1 MFNPM
6 SAYVKQLT
14 KLARAYRAA
23 EEAIV
28 SAFFAEPR
36 KRLDHLQW
44 LRAQAFKEYSA
55 IKPIFSAL
63 AKLYPEVDRQI
74 DRHQFEELTEKLADE
89 TKHARLVMDLLEEL
103 TGKKVTFADLLWLP
117 EDRKLAKIRG
127 RYSKSLATLLH
138 GNGAIKTKEIRRQDE
153 ELERAAITLT
163 EGGGGALYEVCSR
176 LKKTGV
182 EGKVARVFREIL
194 RDEVGHKETGARAL
208 AAVVK
213 TKTGFKRAARII
225 AEVSSQRLRMR
236 NEQFGFPMS
245 VDEMMILD
253 QHARVSAT
261 NKPSTAKPQPKQI
274 LPRRTQR
281 GRAATKATSLTSPQ
295 RRRVHRDRSIS

>member
-1 MFNPM
+1 MTD
-6 SAYVKQLT
+6 YVKRLT
-14 KLARAYRAA
+14 KLARAYAAA

-28 SAFFAEPR
+28 SAFFAKPR
-36 KRLDHLQW
+36 KKSDHLRW

-55 IKPIFSAL
+55 IKPIFTAL
-63 AKLYPEVDRQI
+63 AKLYPQVDRGI

-89 TKHARLVMDLLEEL
+89 TKHARLVMDLLQEL

-117 EDRKLAKIRG
+117 EDRKLARIRA

-138 GNGAIKTKEIRRQDE
+138 GNGAIKANEIRRQDE

-163 EGGGGALYEVCSR
+163 EGGGGALYQVCSR
-176 LKKTGV
+176 LKSTGV
-182 EGKVARVFREIL
+182 EGKIPAVFREIL
-194 RDEVGHKETGARAL
+194 LDEMGHKETGARAL

-213 TKTGFKRAARII
+213 TENRFKRAARII

-236 NEQFGFPMS
+236 NEQFNFPLTE
-245 VDEMMILD
+245 DELMILD
-253 QHARVSAT
+253 QRARVSVTKKAGA
-261 NKPSTAKPQPKQI
+261 AKPQSKQI

-281 GRAATKATSLTSPQ
+281 GRAATKATRPISPQ
-295 RRRVHRDRSIS
+295 RRGVHRDRSIS

>member
-1 MFNPM
+1 MTD
-6 SAYVKQLT
+6 YVKRLT
-14 KLARAYRAA
+14 KLAAAYRAA

-28 SAFFAEPR
+28 SAFFAAPR
-36 KRLDHLQW
+36 KRLDHLHW

-103 TGKKVTFADLLWLP
+103 TGKKVTFANLLWLP
-117 EDRKLAKIRG
+117 EDRKLAKIRA

-182 EGKVARVFREIL
+182 EGKIASVFREIL
-194 RDEVGHKETGARAL
+194 LDEVAHKDVGLRSLASLIATDRA
-208 AAVVK
+208 
-213 TKTGFKRAARII
+213 FRRAARIVC
-225 AEVSSQRLRMR
+225 EVSSQRLRMR
-236 NEQFGFPMS
+236 NEQFGFPLS
-245 VDEMMILD
+245 EKDVQALD
-253 QHARVSAT
+253 KHAGVPT
-261 NKPSTAKPQPKQI
+261 THK
-274 LPRRTQR
+274 RR
-281 GRAATKATSLTSPQ
+281 A
-295 RRRVHRDRSIS
+295 RRKK

>member
-1 MFNPM
+1 MTD
-6 SAYVKQLT
+6 YVKRLT
-14 KLARAYRAA
+14 RLARAYRAA
-23 EEAIV
+23 EEAVV

-36 KRLDHLQW
+36 KRLDHRHW

-74 DRHQFEELTEKLADE
+74 DRHEFEELTEKLADE

-103 TGKKVTFADLLWLP
+103 TGKRVTFADLLWLP
-117 EDRKLAKIRG
+117 EDKKLARIRA

-138 GNGAIKTKEIRRQDE
+138 GNGAIKANEIRRQDE

-176 LKKTGV
+176 LKNPGV
-182 EGKVARVFREIL
+182 EGKIAEVFREIL
-194 RDEVGHKETGARAL
+194 LDEVGHKETGARAL

-213 TKTGFKRAARII
+213 TETRFKRAARII
-225 AEVSSQRLRMR
+225 AEISSQRLRMR
-236 NEQFGFPMS
+236 NEQFNFPLTE
-245 VDEMMILD
+245 DELVILD
-253 QHARVSAT
+253 QRARVSVT
-261 NKPSTAKPQPKQI
+261 KKPSIAKPQPKQI
-274 LPRRTQR
+274 LPRRTQG
-281 GRAATKATSLTSPQ
+281 GRAATKATRPISPQ
-295 RRRVHRDRSIS
+295 RRGVHRDRSIS